1 MLPAHLSMVQI
12 PANLRVEFVA
22 MNTYLIISDGK
33 IIREYSDL
41 SNALWDLDFL
51 RLMYPDPEIYKR
63 ITEGSNNNGSETPG
77 PAQSD

>member
-1 MLPAHLSMVQI
+1 
-12 PANLRVEFVA
+12 

-41 SNALWDLDFL
+41 SKALWDLDFL

-63 ITEGSNNNGSETPG
+63 ITERSNNYGSKAPG
-77 PAQSD
+77 PAQGD